1 MCLGLHC
8 EIYMSFG
15 VELAGCAAFAIE
27 SFKET
32 LNLTSWTGDPCV
44 YTSYNWI
51 TCSDNTES
59 PRIATVCVKSF
70 PFLFDVRF
78 YIIVLSI
85 EEYICSHTISLVAF
99 K

>member
-1 MCLGLHC
+1 
-8 EIYMSFG
+8 MSFG

-59 PRIATVCVKSF
+59 LRIATVYVKSF
-70 PFLFDVRF
+70 LFDERF
-78 YIIVLSI
+78 YIRVLSI
-85 EEYICSHTISLVAF
+85 GEYICSHTISLVAF